1 MAGESDCGTSF
12 HVSISAVSLRGFLTG
27 VLLSIVS
34 LTGVLSVFCFVLSF
48 SFFFGFCWI

>member
-12 HVSISAVSLRGFLTG
+12 HVSISGVSLRGFLTG

-34 LTGVLSVFCFVLSF
+34 LSVLSVFCFVLSF
-48 SFFFGFCWI
+48 SFFFGLVLR

>member
-34 LTGVLSVFCFVLSF
+34 LSVLSVSPVLCFLFLSSLAWVLR
-48 SFFFGFCWI
+48 